1 MKDWW
6 NSISLREQAIVAIA
20 GLIALL
26 VIIDS
31 LLLTPYQINRE
42 RLDEQISQA
51 QEDLGWMQ
59 QAVKRLPDQSSTGGK
74 RISGRLVTFVDG
86 QISGAGLKQSM
97 QQMTP
102 IDDNAVRL
110 RLADVEFNKLLRF
123 FSSIDGLV
131 SIDAARILPADQ
143 QGLVDVSLVVSK
155 ISTAE

>member
-1 MKDWW
+1 MREWW
-6 NSISLREQAIVAIA
+6 NSISLREQAIVGIA
-20 GLIALL
+20 GLVALV

-31 LLLTPYQINRE
+31 LLLTPYQMNRQ

-51 QEDLGWMQ
+51 HEDLSWMQ
-59 QAVKRLPDQSSTGGK
+59 QAVKRLPDQTNAGGK

-86 QISGAGLKQSM
+86 QISGAGLKQNM

-102 IDDNAVRL
+102 IEDNAVRL
-110 RLADVEFNKLLRF
+110 RLEDVEFNRLLRF

-131 SIDAARILPADQ
+131 SIDEARILPADRD
-143 QGLVDVSLVVSK
+143 GLVNVSLVVSK

>member
-1 MKDWW
+1 MREWW

-20 GLIALL
+20 ALVAL
-26 VIIDS
+26 VVIIDS
-31 LLLTPYQINRE
+31 LLLTPYQINRQ
-42 RLDEQISQA
+42 RLDEQIIQA

-59 QAVKRLPDQSSTGGK
+59 QAVKRLPDQPNAGGK

-110 RLADVEFNKLLRF
+110 RLADVEFNSLLRF
-123 FSSIDGLV
+123 FSGIDGLV
-131 SIDAARILPADQ
+131 SIDEARILPADREGQ
-143 QGLVDVSLVVSK
+143 VNVSLVVSK
-155 ISTAE
+155 ISAAE

>member
-20 GLIALL
+20 GLIGLL

-31 LLLTPYQINRE
+31 LLLTPYQMNRG

-59 QAVKRLPDQSSTGGK
+59 QAVKRLPDQSSAGGK

-110 RLADVEFNKLLRF
+110 RLADVEFNSLLRF
-123 FSSIDGLV
+123 FSSVDGLV
-131 SIDAARILPADQ
+131 SIDEARILPADQ
-143 QGLVDVSLVVSK
+143 QGLVNVSLVVSK
-155 ISTAE
+155 ITTAE